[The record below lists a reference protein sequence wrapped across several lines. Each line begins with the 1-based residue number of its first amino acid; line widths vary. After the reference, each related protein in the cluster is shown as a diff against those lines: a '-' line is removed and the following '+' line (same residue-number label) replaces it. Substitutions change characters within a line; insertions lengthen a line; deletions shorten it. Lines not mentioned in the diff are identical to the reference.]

1 MAKVFMTSATGYI
14 GEAVANEFKKHGY
27 EVIALARSEESA
39 KRLEKRGFGTVR
51 GDIKQP
57 NSFLSAIGDADVVI
71 HTASTGDSDFAKA
84 DQLATEAILATL
96 ENSGK
101 TFVYTSGIWLLGNTG
116 AEPADE
122 SAPLKPIKM
131 VEFRAELEKKIL
143 EFQKRGVKTII
154 MRPAVVYDASENGVI
169 GGFIKSAKEDGF
181 AKYIGNGQNRLSVIH
196 IDDVASAYYLAVQKS
211 SGGTVFHISTDEQIT
226 YRELADIAAEIAGVP
241 GKVQSW
247 PVEDAAKAFGPFLDG
262 FLLDQHIVSTNTKKQ
277 LGWQAKIQNIRDG
290 LKKPALAAVDP

>member
-14 GEAVANEFKKHGY
+14 GEAVANEFKKNGAQI
-27 EVIALARSEESA
+27 IALARSNESES
-39 KRLEKRGFGTVR
+39 RLEKLGFKALR

-57 NSFLSAIGDADVVI
+57 KSFLSAVKDADIVI
-71 HTASTGDSDFAKA
+71 HTASTGDSDFAKV
-84 DQLATEAILATL
+84 DQLATEEILSAL

-131 VEFRAELEKKIL
+131 VEFRAELEKKVL
-143 EFQKRGVKTII
+143 AFQNRGVRTII

-169 GGFIKSAKEDGF
+169 GGFVKAAKEDGF

-196 IDDVASAYYLAVQKS
+196 LDDVAAAYHMAVANS
-211 SGGTVFHISTDEQIT
+211 EGGAIYHISTDEEIT
-226 YRELADIAAEIAGVP
+226 YRDVAELAAEAAGVA

-247 PVEDAAKAFGPFLDG
+247 PVEEASEAFGPFIDG
-262 FLLDQHIVSTNTKKQ
+262 FLLDQHIVSTNMKK
-277 LGWQAKIQNIRDG
+277 LGWQPQIQSIREG
-290 LKKPALAAVDP
+290 MKLPANTCC